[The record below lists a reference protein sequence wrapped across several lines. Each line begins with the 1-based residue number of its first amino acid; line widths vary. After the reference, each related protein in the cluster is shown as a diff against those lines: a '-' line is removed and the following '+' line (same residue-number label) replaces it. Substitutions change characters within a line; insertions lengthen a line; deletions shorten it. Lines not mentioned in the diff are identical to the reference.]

1 MKNPK
6 ISIVE
11 FEKMFNDE
19 VKKYLIQTTDNK
31 YQDKNI
37 DAIIIN
43 CIFFCFINIDAD
55 KSLISK
61 FLKIIVKQHSLLE
74 MCNWKEI

>member
-19 VKKYLIQTTDNK
+19 VKRYLIETQEHK
-31 YQDKNI
+31 YADKNI

-43 CIFFCFINIDAD
+43 CICHCYINIDAD

-61 FLKIIVKQHSLLE
+61 FLKIIIKQHSLLN